1 MKLGI
6 RQIGSW
12 SGISFLNNPTRPSTL
27 HATPH
32 LDWWSKIHVRE
43 DARLVAD
50 VVLVPSVALVHTKCL
65 ASFGLICNRK
75 VLKGDLGLRRIQTD
89 ANGGL
94 VRKPGYCTARS
105 LHLRKIQSKFV
116 FWTSLIEWPWFGEVW
131 CKRRN
136 QRCQCDEVHIQWHRC
151 LGWPEDSPPDEK
163 SRVCLFSSFQLTI
176 LEQTSWLT
184 AIFT

>member
-32 LDWWSKIHVRE
+32 LDWWSKIHVGE

-116 FWTSLIEWPWFGEVW
+116 F
-131 CKRRN
+131 
-136 QRCQCDEVHIQWHRC
+136 
-151 LGWPEDSPPDEK
+151 
-163 SRVCLFSSFQLTI
+163 
-176 LEQTSWLT
+176 
-184 AIFT
+184 

>member
-27 HATPH
+27 HAILH
-32 LDWWSKIHVRE
+32 LDWWSKIHVGE
-43 DARLVAD
+43 NARLVAD
-50 VVLVPSVALVHTKCL
+50 VVLVPSVALVQTKCL

-75 VLKGDLGLRRIQTD
+75 VLKGDLGFRRIQTD
-89 ANGGL
+89 ANVGL

-105 LHLRKIQSKFV
+105 LHLRKKFSQSLSFELLWLSDHDLLKLGV
-116 FWTSLIEWPWFGEVW
+116 NAGVKGASALRSVSSDTGALAGQ
-131 CKRRN
+131 KTHHLMRN
-136 QRCQCDEVHIQWHRC
+136 QRFYH
-151 LGWPEDSPPDEK
+151 
-163 SRVCLFSSFQLTI
+163 